1 MPIRYLT
8 GLQPG
13 IKPRLYEELREALVS
28 PGDHPLIVLVPEQY
42 TLQSEMEII
51 DALGIP
57 GSFRLQVM
65 SPARLF
71 SRIFSEAGRPDSVR
85 IDERGRVMLMHSAL
99 KSLTRELSWY
109 RGAQHRPGFAE
120 LAAAQIRELKQAG
133 YTPER
138 LDSLS
143 DSLTSGA
150 LKYKLRDL
158 SLIWTAYEEKLAGR
172 FMDGEDELMQAL
184 SRIANAHFIKGAEV
198 WAYGFELVSPTLAN
212 TLVAMEAIARRVN
225 LLLPLENDV
234 SSRNFDA
241 YEPVQRSFERLC
253 RMVVERDIE
262 WSREYLAEPVPE
274 RGMRPDLQ
282 HLIREINCF
291 PIKSFPDAPKSIRLI
306 VARNPQDEAMTA
318 MGLIRDLVR
327 TRGWRYRDVAIGCF
341 RLEEYSEAISRCA
354 HLYNI
359 PVFLE
364 SRRPADRNPLAQYL
378 LLALRIVS
386 SGWQEEDVRLLLR
399 TGYCGLTDDEADLL
413 SNYIIEQGI
422 SGRMWKSPFK
432 RGGEELA
439 GAAEPLRERV
449 AAPLMALEERMS
461 AAGSV
466 REQLTAIWTMLEE
479 IGAFGL
485 LEACQKRMAELGQIE
500 AANECA
506 QVWNR
511 IMGTLDQLNELMAG
525 PRIPVRDIHEML
537 RESLSAT
544 DIKPLPQAGDAVM
557 AGSLS
562 HLRTQPVK
570 LLILMGCND
579 THASDTGGLFQSA
592 ERELLGGEKGIWLA
606 PDMME
611 RGRLQ
616 NIDMAAA
623 LSLARQFVVITYS
636 QSSAEGAALLPGAMI
651 AGIKMLFPQI
661 RVSGGMDEGEALRK
675 LKFGAP
681 DAALTLLPQE
691 LSAGRLSEAAAEA
704 LPALNAIAGR
714 RRELEGVKQALQHR
728 VASADL
734 PRDLA
739 RRLYG
744 GPRSVSITRL
754 EKYASCPFQHFVEY
768 GLRPVKIEPYELKKQ
783 DEGTFYHEAME
794 RFLGE
799 EWPEMNGLNIEE
811 AMARMDDVTER
822 LLAPMMDGPL
832 GQNPVTLSHSRRM
845 REVARRA
852 ARTAAKH
859 LKDSHFEPCALEVK
873 FGERDPVI
881 VLHTEGGDLPM
892 QGRIDRIDRWNA
904 GDRAWLRII
913 DYKSGMSELNL
924 TRLYFGLQL
933 QLIIYLAAALERDA
947 CRPAGAFYFKVA
959 DPLINTEE
967 REAGKVDLLRTD
979 ELRLSGLFINNREV
993 LDAMS
998 PDVEHT
1004 VQLSLKTDGTV
1015 RSSARMVDESGF
1027 KLLIEHALSAATRIA
1042 EGIQQGKT
1050 EVAPVRMSGYCSCD
1064 RCDWRALCQQDPRL
1078 GGMPRTLPSVPQS
1091 EVLERILEERNRGD
1105 ML

>member
-13 IKPRLYEELREALVS
+13 IKPRLFDELRAALAA

-51 DALGIP
+51 DALNIE

-71 SRIFSEAGRPDSVR
+71 SRIFSEAGSPEPVR

-99 KSLTRELSWY
+99 KSLTRELAWY

-120 LAAAQIRELKQAG
+120 LAASQIRELKQAG
-133 YTPER
+133 YTPDK
-138 LDSLS
+138 LDSLA

-158 SLIWTAYEEKLAGR
+158 SLIWTAYEEKLMGR

-184 SRIANAHFIKGAEV
+184 SRIPNAAFIRDAEV

-212 TLVAMEAIARRVN
+212 TLVSLEPSVRRVN
-225 LLLPLENDV
+225 LLLPVENDA
-234 SSRNFDA
+234 SSRNFA
-241 YEPVQRSFERLC
+241 SYEPVQHSFERLC

-262 WSREYLAEPVPE
+262 WSREYIDQPAPE
-274 RGMRPDLQ
+274 KEMKPDLQ
-282 HLIREINCF
+282 HMVREINCF
-291 PIKSFPDAPKSIRLI
+291 PIRPFPDAPKSIRVI
-306 VARNPQDEAMTA
+306 VARNPQDEAMTV

-354 HLYNI
+354 RLYDI

-364 SRRPADRNPLAQYL
+364 SRRPADRNPLSQYL

-386 SGWQEEDVRLLLR
+386 ANWPEEEMRLLLR

-413 SNYIIEQGI
+413 SNYIVEQGI
-422 SGRMWKSPFK
+422 SGRMWKSPFR
-432 RGGEELA
+432 RGKEERIA
-439 GAAEPLRERV
+439 QAEPLREKA
-449 AAPLMALEERMS
+449 AAPLIAMEERMD
-461 AAGSV
+461 AAQTV
-466 REQLTAIWTMLEE
+466 RDQLTAIWQLLEDT
-479 IGAFGL
+479 GAFGRL
-485 LEACQKRMAELGQIE
+485 QAAQQRMTELRQTE

-511 IMGTLDQLNELMAG
+511 IMGSMDQLNQLMDG
-525 PRIPVRDIHEML
+525 PRLPVRDLQEML
-537 RESLSAT
+537 RESLAAT
-544 DIKPLPQAGDAVM
+544 EIKPLPQAGDAVM

-562 HLRTQPVK
+562 HLRTHPVR
-570 LLILMGCND
+570 LLVLMGCNE
-579 THASDTGGLFQSA
+579 TGSSDTGGLFQTA

-616 NIDMAAA
+616 SIDMAAA
-623 LSLARQFVVITYS
+623 LALARQFVVVTYA
-636 QSSAEGAALLPGAMI
+636 QSSAEGGALLPGAMI
-651 AGIKMLFPQI
+651 ANIKTLFPKI
-661 RVSGGMDEGEALRK
+661 RVSGGMDEGEALRR
-675 LKFGAP
+675 LKYSSP
-681 DAALTLLPQE
+681 DAALTLLPAE
-691 LSAGRLSEAAAEA
+691 LSDGRLSECAKEA
-704 LPALNAIAGR
+704 LPALHAFDGR
-714 RRELEGVKQALQHR
+714 RQELHGLRSALRHR
-728 VASADL
+728 VASEDI

-754 EKYASCPFQHFVEY
+754 EKYASCPFQHFIDY
-768 GLRPVKIEPYELKKQ
+768 GLKPVKIEPYELKKQ
-783 DEGTFYHEAME
+783 DEGSFYHEAME

-832 GQNPVTLSHSRRM
+832 GRNPVTLSHSRRM

-859 LKDSHFEPCALEVK
+859 LTGSRFEPFALEVM

-881 VLHTEGGDLPM
+881 VLHTESGELPM
-892 QGRIDRIDRWNA
+892 QGRIDRIDRWNS
-904 GDRAWLRII
+904 GDKAWLRII

-933 QLIIYLAAALERDA
+933 QLIIYLAVALESGA

-959 DPLINTEE
+959 DPVVNTEE
-967 REAGKVDLLRTD
+967 RDAGKVDLMRGD

-998 PDVEHT
+998 PDIEHT
-1004 VQLSLKTDGTV
+1004 VQLKLKTDGTV
-1015 RSSARMVDESGF
+1015 SSTVRMVDENGF
-1027 KLLIEHALSAATRIA
+1027 RLLIEHAISAATRIA
-1042 EGIQQGKT
+1042 DGIQQGKT
-1050 EVAPVRMSGYCSCD
+1050 EVAPVRLSGYCSCD

-1078 GGMPRTLPSVPQS
+1078 GGMPRTLPSIDQKD
-1091 EVLERILEERNRGD
+1091 VLAEILAERTAET
-1105 ML
+1105 

>member
-13 IKPRLYEELREALVS
+13 VKPRLYDELRAALS
-28 PGDHPLIVLVPEQY
+28 APGNHPLIVLVPEQY

-51 DALGIP
+51 EALSIE

-71 SRIFSEAGRPDSVR
+71 SRVFSEAGSPEPIR

-99 KSLTRELSWY
+99 KSLTRELAWY

-120 LAAAQIRELKQAG
+120 LAASQIRELKQAG
-133 YTPER
+133 YTPDK
-138 LDSLS
+138 LDALA

-150 LKYKLRDL
+150 LKYKLHDL
-158 SLIWTAYEEKLAGR
+158 SLIWTAYEEKLMGR

-184 SRIANAHFIKGAEV
+184 SRIPWAGFLRDAEV

-212 TLVAMEAIARRVN
+212 TLTALEPSVRRVN
-225 LLLPLENDV
+225 LLLPIENDA
-234 SSRNFDA
+234 SSRNFA
-241 YEPVQRSFERLC
+241 SYEPVQHSFERLC
-253 RMVVERDIE
+253 RMVIERDIE
-262 WSREYLAEPVPE
+262 WSREYIDQPAPGRE
-274 RGMRPDLQ
+274 MKPDLQ
-282 HLIREINCF
+282 HMIREINCF
-291 PIKSFPDAPKSIRLI
+291 PIRPFPDAPKSVRVI
-306 VARNPQDEAMTA
+306 VARNPQDEAMTV

-354 HLYNI
+354 RLYDV

-364 SRRPADRNPLAQYL
+364 SRRPADRNPLSQYL

-386 SGWQEEDVRLLLR
+386 ANWPEEDMRLLLR
-399 TGYCGLTDDEADLL
+399 TGYCDLTDDEADLL

-422 SGRMWKSPFK
+422 SGRMWKSPFR
-432 RGGEELA
+432 RGSEELLEQ
-439 GAAEPLRERV
+439 AEPLREKV
-449 AAPLMALEERMS
+449 TAPLIELEERMS
-461 AAGSV
+461 AAETV
-466 REQLTAIWTMLEE
+466 RDQLTAIWLLLSET
-479 IGAFGL
+479 GAFGR
-485 LEACQKRMAELGQIE
+485 LEAAEQRMMELRQTE

-511 IMGTLDQLNELMAG
+511 IMGSLDQLSELMAG
-525 PRIPVRDIHEML
+525 PRIPVRDLHEML

-544 DIKPLPQAGDAVM
+544 EIKPLPQAGDAVM

-562 HLRTQPVK
+562 HLRTQPVR
-570 LLILMGCND
+570 LLVLMGCNERS
-579 THASDTGGLFQSA
+579 ASDTGGLFQSA
-592 ERELLGGEKGIWLA
+592 ERELLGGEKGVWLA

-616 NIDMAAA
+616 SIDTAAA
-623 LSLARQFVVITYS
+623 LSLARQFVVVTYA
-636 QSSAEGAALLPGAMI
+636 QSSAEGGALLPGTMI
-651 AGIKMLFPQI
+651 LGIKNLFPQI
-661 RVSGGMDEGEALRK
+661 RISGGMDEGEALRK
-675 LKFGAP
+675 LKYSSP
-681 DAALTLLPQE
+681 NAALTLLPAE
-691 LSAGRLSEAAAEA
+691 LSEGQLSECAQEA
-704 LPALNAIAGR
+704 LPALQAFAGR
-714 RRELEGVKQALQHR
+714 RRELQGLRSALQHR
-728 VASADL
+728 VVSEDL
-734 PRDLA
+734 PKDLA
-739 RRLYG
+739 RRLYE
-744 GPRSVSITRL
+744 GPRSVSVTRL
-754 EKYASCPFQHFVEY
+754 EKYAACPFRHFVEY
-768 GLRPVKIEPYELKKQ
+768 GLRPVKIEPYELRKQ

-794 RFLGE
+794 RFLAE

-811 AMARMDDVTER
+811 AMARMDEVTER

-859 LKDSHFEPCALEVK
+859 LSDSRFEPCALEVK
-873 FGERDPVI
+873 FGEREPVI
-881 VLHTEGGDLPM
+881 VLHTEGGEMPM

-904 GDRAWLRII
+904 GDRTWLRII

-933 QLIIYLAAALERDA
+933 QLIIYLAVALERDA

-959 DPLINTEE
+959 DPVVSTEE
-967 REAGKVDLLRTD
+967 RDADKVDMMRSD

-998 PDVEHT
+998 PDIEHT
-1004 VQLSLKTDGTV
+1004 VQLTLKTDGTV
-1015 RSSARMVDESGF
+1015 SSNVRMVDESGF
-1027 KLLIEHALSAATRIA
+1027 QLLIAHALDAATRIA
-1042 EGIQQGKT
+1042 DGIQQGKT
-1050 EVAPVRMSGYCSCD
+1050 EVDPVRMSGYCSCD

-1078 GGMPRTLPSVPQS
+1078 GGMPRTLPSIRQS
-1091 EVLERILEERNRGD
+1091 DVLAEILAERTAEN
-1105 ML
+1105 